1 MAAPTARP
9 TTPHAD
15 AHVPRRAH
23 QPAAH
28 LFMKADP
35 ARWAPLFP
43 AGGRAQD
50 RTCYYLQRFRSGGRG
65 WDRQGWLPTAF
76 RGTTT
81 TTNAA
86 ASISSST
93 RAAARKARCATICR
107 TSGQAAV
114 SRTKVASIS
123 IVCIAMAMIRSMC
136 SGTAMIRIMRR
147 EMAGIR
153 IMWRRLGIMRVVSNT
168 MDVARIMRSSSSSS
182 SSSSYI

>member
-23 QPAAH
+23 QPTPH
-28 LFMKADP
+28 LCMKAAP

-65 WDRQGWLPTAF
+65 WDRQGWVSTVC

-81 TTNAA
+81 NAVA
-86 ASISSST
+86 AISSST
-93 RAAARKARCATICR
+93 RAAARKARCAIVYR

-114 SRTKVASIS
+114 SRTKAASIS
-123 IVCIAMAMIRSMC
+123 IARIAMAMIRSTC
-136 SGTAMIRIMRR
+136 SGMAMIRIMRR

-153 IMWRRLGIMRVVSNT
+153 IMWRLLGIMRIVSNT
-168 MDVARIMRSSSSSS
+168 MGVARIMRSSSSSS
-182 SSSSYI
+182 SRSS

>member
-9 TTPHAD
+9 TTPHTD

-23 QPAAH
+23 QPTPH
-28 LFMKADP
+28 LCMKAAP
-35 ARWAPLFP
+35 ACWAPLFP

-65 WDRQGWLPTAF
+65 RDRQGWLPTAV
-76 RGTTT
+76 RGTT

-86 ASISSST
+86 ASINSST

-107 TSGQAAV
+107 TSGQAAA

-123 IVCIAMAMIRSMC
+123 IVCSAMAMIRSMC
-136 SGTAMIRIMRR
+136 SGMAMIRIMRR
-147 EMAGIR
+147 KMAGIR
-153 IMWRRLGIMRVVSNT
+153 IMWRRLGIIRIVSNK
-168 MDVARIMRSSSSSS
+168 MGVARIMRSSSSSS

>member
-1 MAAPTARP
+1 
-9 TTPHAD
+9 
-15 AHVPRRAH
+15 
-23 QPAAH
+23 
-28 LFMKADP
+28 MKAAP

-43 AGGRAQD
+43 AGGRTQD

-65 WDRQGWLPTAF
+65 WDHQGWLPTAF

-93 RAAARKARCATICR
+93 RAAARKARCAIICR

-123 IVCIAMAMIRSMC
+123 IVCLVMAMIRSMR
-136 SGTAMIRIMRR
+136 SGMAMIRIMCR

-153 IMWRRLGIMRVVSNT
+153 IMWGRLGIMRVVSNT
-168 MDVARIMRSSSSSS
+168 LGVARIMRSSSSSS
-182 SSSSYI
+182 SSRSYN

>member
-1 MAAPTARP
+1 MAAPTTRP
-9 TTPHAD
+9 TSPHAD

-23 QPAAH
+23 QPTPH
-28 LFMKADP
+28 LCMKAAP

-50 RTCYYLQRFRSGGRG
+50 GTCYYSQRFRSGGRG
-65 WDRQGWLPTAF
+65 RDRQGWLPTAF
-76 RGTTT
+76 RGTTN
-81 TTNAA
+81 TTNAD
-86 ASISSST
+86 ASISST
-93 RAAARKARCATICR
+93 RAAARKARCATIYR
-107 TSGQAAV
+107 TSGQAAA

-123 IVCIAMAMIRSMC
+123 LVRIAMAMIRSMC
-136 SGTAMIRIMRR
+136 SGMAMIRIMRR

-153 IMWRRLGIMRVVSNT
+153 IMWRRRGIMRVVSNT